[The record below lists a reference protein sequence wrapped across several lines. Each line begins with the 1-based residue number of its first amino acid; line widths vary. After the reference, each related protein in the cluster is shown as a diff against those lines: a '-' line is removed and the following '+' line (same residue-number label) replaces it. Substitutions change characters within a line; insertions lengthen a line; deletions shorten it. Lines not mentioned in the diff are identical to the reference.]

1 LILSEVQQPLE
12 LAQQEPLAQVVA
24 RQEQLELEALEQL
37 VSVRAAQ
44 QAQLALL
51 VQAG

>member
-24 RQEQLELEALEQL
+24 RQELREQRAKQAQQALEALGQL
-37 VSVRAAQ
+37 V
-44 QAQLALL
+44 
-51 VQAG
+51 

>member
-1 LILSEVQQPLE
+1 VEG
-12 LAQQEPLAQVVA
+12 QQEL
-24 RQEQLELEALEQL
+24 LELEALVQL

-51 VQAG
+51 VQAD

>member
-24 RQEQLELEALEQL
+24 RQELPEFKVAQARQVLEALEQL
-37 VSVRAAQ
+37 V
-44 QAQLALL
+44 
-51 VQAG
+51 